1 MGIDPV
7 SLAAYA
13 AVASAVTGIGS
24 TVYNI
29 ATRPKKPDT
38 VLPFDKSKE
47 AAYAEAERMRKR
59 RAAGTLVTDPGI
71 SLGTAST
78 IKTQLGA

>member
-1 MGIDPV
+1 MMGLETI
-7 SLAAYA
+7 AAIA
-13 AVASAVTGIGS
+13 GIGS
-24 TVYNI
+24 AVAGIGSSIYSMT
-29 ATRPKKPDT
+29 TRPKKPDT

-59 RAAGTLVTDPGI
+59 RAAGTLVTDPGT
-71 SLGTAST
+71 SLGAAST

>member
-1 MGIDPV
+1 MLETV
-7 SLAAYA
+7 LAYA
-13 AVASAVTGIGS
+13 GIASAVAGIGTS
-24 TVYNI
+24 IYS
-29 ATRPKKPDT
+29 ATNKPKKPDT